1 MIADANAPG
10 GGRRVQGPPQDEGLA
25 TKLVPASITLLL
37 AVASVL
43 PVRVPGYA
51 SVTPLFPLM
60 SVYHWIIYRPELMPP
75 LALFLL
81 GLVLDLLSG
90 APLGVSS
97 LLFLIARSVVIR
109 QRRFFANRPFPF
121 VWMGLMLLAVVA
133 VAFLWAVGSAVD
145 GVLLDPRPA
154 ALQAVLTVATFPAVS
169 YLLVRVQRAALASV

>member
-10 GGRRVQGPPQDEGLA
+10 GGRRAQGPPQDEGLA

-81 GLVLDLLSG
+81 
-90 APLGVSS
+90 
-97 LLFLIARSVVIR
+97 ARSVVIR
-109 QRRFFANRPFPF
+109 QRRFFVNRPFPF
-121 VWMGLMLLAVVA
+121 VWMGLMLLAIGA
-133 VAFLWAVGSAVD
+133 VAFLWLVGSAVD

-154 ALQAVLTVATFPAVS
+154 ALQAVLTVATFPAIS
-169 YLLVRVQRAALASV
+169 YLLVRVQRAALACRRAGDGRRA